1 MYLDPVSVFMTVVLV
16 AVTGWVLRGLMAS
29 WFKLRKEGAAGTN
42 LEELDERLRKV
53 EAATTSILLEVQTI
67 REKER
72 FMAKLQASAT
82 TREIAAKSEPAAAEG
97 ESPFQT
103 QSIPVIPR
111 ATLRR

>member
-29 WFKLRKEGAAGTN
+29 WFKLRKDGTTGAS
-42 LEELDERLRKV
+42 LEEMDERLRKV
-53 EAATTSILLEVQTI
+53 ESATTSLLLEVQTM

-82 TREIAAKSEPAAAEG
+82 TREIASRSEPAATDG
-97 ESPFQT
+97 DSPFQT
-103 QSIPVIPR
+103 QNIPVSPR
-111 ATLRR
+111 ALRR